1 MKTEQTPENP
11 SFEEAKK
18 LLQGFRILAKILRF
32 FEFLG
37 ITNEQSKKLREEI
50 ENIGAQSDVIY
61 LPSQFNDA
69 FQTKGWITVGQLNA
83 ETMKEALQLHD
94 EGKDDLAEELLV
106 DWFTKEN
113 IALFIL
119 GPMRRI
125 DKTMKRKE
133 QLQEAFELYLE
144 ERYWAAIPLILI
156 VCDGFVS
163 DITGSSPFE
172 KDADLR
178 CFDSLTG
185 HSTALPAL
193 IKLLTKGVRKS
204 YDDEIDLPLR
214 HGILHGRSLGYANK
228 TICAKAWLLMMAFVD
243 WANDKAS
250 EEWRKKEYIKE
261 KSITFADCFKTLK
274 DSQASRLAMDAF
286 EPYEVVLPFGEPLDP
301 TGPEFATMEFLSGW
315 KARNYGKMGK
325 YAMNQRKCTDSQ
337 MAGEIRNLAKHIELI
352 EYEIRLFRYSTIARC
367 DVQISARA
375 KIGGSEVT
383 GIVDLFLLKFT
394 QPDELA
400 IQNEDEFRWAVQ
412 QNFICSMLNKKFA
425 KDS

>member
-1 MKTEQTPENP
+1 
-11 SFEEAKK
+11 
-18 LLQGFRILAKILRF
+18 
-32 FEFLG
+32 
-37 ITNEQSKKLREEI
+37 
-50 ENIGAQSDVIY
+50 
-61 LPSQFNDA
+61 
-69 FQTKGWITVGQLNA
+69 
-83 ETMKEALQLHD
+83 MKEALKLHD

-106 DWFTKEN
+106 SWFTKEN
-113 IALFIL
+113 ITLFIP

-125 DKTMKRKE
+125 DKTIKREE
-133 QLQEAFELYLE
+133 QLQEALELYME

-163 DITGSSPFE
+163 DIAGSSPFE

-193 IKLLTKGVRKS
+193 IKILTKGVRKS
-204 YDDEIDLPLR
+204 YDDEINLPLR

-250 EEWRKKEYIKE
+250 EELRKREYVKE
-261 KSITFADCFKTLK
+261 KSITFADCIKMLK
-274 DSQASRLAMDAF
+274 DNRASKLAMDAF
-286 EPYEVVLPFGEPLDP
+286 ESYEVALLFDEPLDP

-325 YAMNQRKCTDSQ
+325 YSINQRERTDSR
-337 MAGEIRNLAKHIELI
+337 MAGEMRSLAEFIDLLD
-352 EYEIRLFRYSTIARC
+352 YEIKLFRYSTIARC
-367 DVQISARA
+367 DVRISARA
-375 KIGGSEVT
+375 KIGDKEVT
-383 GIVDLFLLKFT
+383 GDVDLFLLKFT
-394 QPDELA
+394 QSNEIA
-400 IQNEDEFRWAVQ
+400 IHNEDEFRWAVQ